1 MSSGIQN
8 AAPGVLPDPVEAG
21 PEPPRERQEPQDTQG
36 LPRRSRLDVTRLDPP
51 AALIFNPQAGQKL
64 GVTTN
69 SDGAER
75 AQQALRA
82 AGIPFQAFPTQHA
95 GHAIDLAHE
104 AVRAG
109 RKLVVAAGGD
119 GTVEEVAQGLAG
131 TETALGI
138 LPLGSVMNMARAL
151 CVPRDL
157 EEAARVIAAGNVL
170 AIDAGKVN
178 DLYFLEA
185 AGVGLDAG
193 LFAYFNRLDKLL
205 GDGIGKAPPAMR
217 VLRGALRFLRRLGAP
232 RLLLELDNG
241 VSVRQ
246 LRVRAAQVT
255 VANGPFVGA
264 AYTIAPDAQIDDGM
278 LDVVIFHG
286 VGVPRLLLHLALI
299 ARGRRADPP
308 RVAGTMR
315 VRRIDVRAAGRRRL
329 PVHADGEAIGAT
341 PARFEVVPA
350 ALMVLVGVPED
361 GAACT
366 WIASGDR
373 DRDLA
378 HDLTS
383 LEAGR
388 GAA

>member
-1 MSSGIQN
+1 
-8 AAPGVLPDPVEAG
+8 
-21 PEPPRERQEPQDTQG
+21 
-36 LPRRSRLDVTRLDPP
+36 
-51 AALIFNPQAGQKL
+51 
-64 GVTTN
+64 
-69 SDGAER
+69 
-75 AQQALRA
+75 
-82 AGIPFQAFPTQHA
+82 
-95 GHAIDLAHE
+95 
-104 AVRAG
+104 VRAG
-109 RKLVVAAGGD
+109 CKLVVAAGGD

-157 EEAARVIAAGNVL
+157 EEAARVIAAGDVL

-193 LFAYFNRLDKLL
+193 LFAYFNRLDKML
-205 GDGIGKAPPAMR
+205 GDGIGKAPTAMR

-308 RVAGTMR
+308 RIAGVMR
-315 VRRIDVRAAGRRRL
+315 VRRIDVRATGRRRL
-329 PVHADGEAIGAT
+329 PVHADGEAIGTT

-350 ALMVLVGVPED
+350 ALRVLVGVPED

-366 WIASGDR
+366 WIASGDL
-373 DRDLA
+373 D
-378 HDLTS
+378 
-383 LEAGR
+383 
-388 GAA
+388 